1 MAAGEIERLGL
12 AAHSDALCARLEAL
26 GGLSA
31 VVRFP
36 GGVRN
41 REYSNTVGAEAEC

>member
-12 AAHSDALCARLEAL
+12 AAHSDALWARLEAL

-31 VVRFP
+31 AVRSS
-36 GGVRN
+36 GGVGT
-41 REYSNTVGAEAEC
+41 REYSGTVGGKAEC